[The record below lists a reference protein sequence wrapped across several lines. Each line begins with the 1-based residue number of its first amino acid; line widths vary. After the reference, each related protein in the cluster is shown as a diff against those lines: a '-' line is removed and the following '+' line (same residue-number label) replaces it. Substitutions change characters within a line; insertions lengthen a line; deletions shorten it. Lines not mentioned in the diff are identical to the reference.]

1 MKIEEY
7 HELTTK
13 LGQTMSFL
21 EDLETTLIDRF
32 GTRCHSAVWVRL
44 TSCYVVLSSLHF
56 TKEFNQRFADDQGG
70 WSLTD

>member
-21 EDLETTLIDRF
+21 EDLETILVDRF
-32 GTRCHSAVWVRL
+32 GARCHSAVWVRL
-44 TSCYVVLSSLHF
+44 TSCYVVLSSLKF
-56 TKEFNQRFADDQGG
+56 SQDYNERFADEQGG
-70 WSLTD
+70 WSLTE